1 MRIKIILFLF
11 FLSLVPSQ
19 AQSDEATKK
28 VLSNVLIEYIQP
40 RYLDL
45 HTSSQNLASETE
57 HLCSTPSAS
66 NLGVVQS
73 SFLSFTHSWAKIEWF
88 RIGPVMSKNRIE
100 RILFYPDRKST
111 GLKQVQRALAQEDQ
125 TVTSVKSITQK
136 SVAVQGLGAL
146 EFILFGSGSET
157 LQTEEGFFRCAFAKA
172 ITQNM
177 FEITRTLSDTWTPE
191 SATSNYWLN
200 PSAENPL
207 FRNNQE
213 ALNVLI
219 GTMIHGLEAIR
230 DVRIGA
236 FLKELAK
243 FDRPKS
249 ALMWRSENTTA
260 MISNGLESLLEL
272 FNVSAI
278 ETLLPEENSSLGD
291 STRFEFHQAIRTL
304 NSLQKPIA
312 GILTS
317 ESDRKQMEYLKLSV
331 GYAMS
336 RLDNDISQQ
345 LGLSAGFSFGDGD

>member
-1 MRIKIILFLF
+1 MRITIILFLF
-11 FLSLVPSQ
+11 LLSLVPSQ
-19 AQSDEATKK
+19 AQSDKDTKK
-28 VLSNVLIEYIQP
+28 LLSNVLIEYIQP
-40 RYLDL
+40 SYLDL
-45 HTSSQNLASETE
+45 HTHAQNLASETE
-57 HLCSTPSAS
+57 HLCHKPSPS

-125 TVTSVKSITQK
+125 TVTSLKSITQK

-146 EFILFGSGSET
+146 EFILFGTGYET
-157 LQTEEGFFRCAFAKA
+157 LQTDEGSFRCAFAKA

-177 FEITRTLSDTWTPE
+177 VEITKTLSDTWTSE
-191 SATSNYWLN
+191 SIVSNYWLN

-207 FRNNQE
+207 FRNDNE
-213 ALNVLI
+213 ALNMLI
-219 GTMIHGLEAIR
+219 GTLVHGLEAIR
-230 DVRIGA
+230 DVRISA
-236 FLKELAK
+236 FLKEEAK

-260 MISNGLESLLEL
+260 MITNGLEGLLEL

-291 STRFEFHQAIRTL
+291 STRFEFHQAISTL
-304 NSLQKPIA
+304 NALQKPISE
-312 GILTS
+312 ILIS
-317 ESDRKQMEYLKLSV
+317 EGDRKQMEYLKLSV

-336 RLDNDISQQ
+336 RLDSDMSQQ
-345 LGLSAGFSFGDGD
+345 LGLSVGFSFGDGD